1 MTSGIVRIFRSQ
13 SRKQYGLATTCRIY
27 TTAIPLACLLAAASA
42 SAHHSATQYDRDK
55 RVVLTGSLTKVD
67 WRNPHIEFSLEVK
80 DGNGHATLWLVET
93 VPPNRFAYRNIRKAI
108 FESAI
113 GQILMM
119 EILPTRDGSP
129 YGLLR
134 KITFSDGSVVRCGD
148 MGVGGSC
155 VWEPAS
161 QR

>member
-13 SRKQYGLATTCRIY
+13 SRKQYGLTTCRIY

-42 SAHHSATQYDRDK
+42 SAHHSATQYDRDR

-80 DGNGHATLWLVET
+80 DDRGHGTHWLVESL
-93 VPPNRFAYRNIRKAI
+93 PPNRYANRNIPKAI
-108 FESAI
+108 FERAV
-113 GQILMM
+113 GQILTM
-119 EILPTRDGSP
+119 EIFPARDGSP

-134 KITFSDGSVVRCGD
+134 KVTFSDGSVVSCGD
-148 MGVGGSC
+148 AGVGGSC
-155 VWEPAS
+155 AWESAS
-161 QR
+161 HR